1 MVHLQFTVLTFLTL
15 LSPEEA
21 ALFTSIVA
29 TAAEQQQSVDV
40 LTSEDVRKAIQVE
53 ADKQSMGCDDEAS
66 CLAEIAGAMG
76 ARAIIYGSVGELGEL
91 KLVTLN
97 LYDTADGKSGGR
109 VVVRGKTLEELSDSL
124 EEKVT
129 TLVAK
134 WRQGQSEA
142 DRELRLLVMDLEVQS
157 RDDSRNPWLG
167 GAVAK
172 ITSTGRWPLNPW
184 YVGSVGMGLLGV
196 AGLVAGV
203 VSDGLAQK
211 IYPEAQKAGAASEAG
226 QEFRQYQIGSMVGII
241 VGGGMVMVAA
251 GLAAVGW
258 LE

>member
-1 MVHLQFTVLTFLTL
+1 MMQLPLTLLTLLHL

-109 VVVRGKTLEELSDSL
+109 VVVRGKTLEELSDTL

-129 TLVAK
+129 TLVAQ

-157 RDDSRNPWLG
+157 RDEGGGPGLG

-172 ITSTGRWPLNPW
+172 VTDPNGVPMNPW
-184 YVGSVGMGLLGV
+184 YVGSVGTGLLGV

-203 VSDGLAQK
+203 VSDQLAQK
-211 IYPEAQKAGAASEAG
+211 TYPEAQKAGASSQAG

-241 VGGGMVMVAA
+241 AGGVMVTVAA
-251 GLAAVGW
+251 GLAVVGW